1 MSARLGPTPSP
12 GALAIV
18 VAIVAAHALS
28 TTACAASEAAEADEA
43 LPVRV
48 AVAAALTL
56 DDEIQCYG
64 AIAYSRKVELSAAQS
79 GVIASLPFREG
90 DSVEK
95 GDVVAVLTNAR
106 ALLALGIAENGVA
119 SARAELALAEA
130 RLFSG
135 RLNAESRLLDIE
147 RERMELSLA
156 RLELRESERKQADQ
170 EALFA
175 VGGVAEE
182 TVRSGRFSIESA
194 KGGIELIEREIAS
207 NLVGLR
213 DEDLEARG
221 LRVPEGAADRAS
233 AIADLCTE
241 SLTAERDAALASLE
255 AAVKELEAAG
265 LALAELTMTAPIAG
279 VVGALR
285 IEEGERAEGG
295 DPVLTLIATD
305 CPRVVFSVQEALAV
319 RLSPGMAAKVI
330 VDATGGEYDAV
341 LDLVSPIADSGSA
354 SFSARAALVG
364 DHPELKPGMF
374 ARVRVVAGPS
384 TEAVVIPS
392 SAAIGE
398 GDQASALVVSGG
410 FVWKRPLTLGDLGP
424 GGRVVLSGLAAGE
437 VVVDEPGARLEE
449 GQRVSIG
456 R

>member
-1 MSARLGPTPSP
+1 MSVRPGPAPRP
-12 GALAIV
+12 GAVAIV
-18 VAIVAAHALS
+18 AAIVAAHALS
-28 TTACAASEAAEADEA
+28 TAACAASEAAESDEA
-43 LPVRV
+43 VPVRV

-56 DDEIQCYG
+56 DDEIQGYG
-64 AIAYSRKVELSAAQS
+64 TIAYSRKVELSAAQS

-90 DSVEK
+90 DRVEK

-175 VGGVAEE
+175 AGGVAEE
-182 TVRSGRFSIESA
+182 TVRAGRFSIESA

-221 LRVPEGAADRAS
+221 LHVPEGAADRAS
-233 AIADLCTE
+233 ALADLCTE
-241 SLTAERDAALASLE
+241 SLAAERDAALASLE

-285 IEEGERAEGG
+285 LEEGERAEGG

-305 CPRVVFSVQEALAV
+305 CPRAVFAVQEALAA
-319 RLSPGMAAKVI
+319 RLSPGMAAKVV
-330 VDATGGEYDAV
+330 VDATGGEYDAE

-354 SFSARAALVG
+354 SFYARAALVG

-384 TEAVVIPS
+384 TEAVVIPC

-398 GDQASALVVSGG
+398 GDQAVALVVSGG
-410 FVWKRPLTLGDLGP
+410 FVWKRPLTLGDVGP